1 MVWFDMVWCGVI
13 WCDMVWCGVIW
24 CGVVW
29 CDMVW
34 FDMVWCGV
42 VWGGVVCHW
51 VVPYRIEPSWLAGV
65 VPAVLR
71 LDLCEAQLG
80 DRPAGE
86 VGQTAQ
92 LASEVHQHLQQQIST
107 QNILRSKFQSFKW
120 RRWL

>member
-1 MVWFDMVWCGVI
+1 MV
-13 WCDMVWCGVIW
+13 WCDMVWCGV
-24 CGVVW
+24 
-29 CDMVW
+29 
-34 FDMVWCGV
+34 
-42 VWGGVVCHW
+42 
-51 VVPYRIEPSWLAGV
+51 VPYRVEPSWLAGV

-80 DRPAGE
+80 DGPAGE